1 MILSGGLHTAAAVRE
16 AFALTGADAV
26 MIARGSLG
34 NPWIFAE
41 LLGARD
47 TTPARAEVLAEL
59 EWLIERAV
67 EHLGVAR
74 ATRYLRRF
82 YPWYLE
88 RLRLDRRHARRL
100 RARYR

>member
-1 MILSGGLHTAAAVRE
+1 VLS
-16 AFALTGADAV
+16 
-26 MIARGSLG
+26 
-34 NPWIFAE
+34 
-41 LLGARD
+41 
-47 TTPARAEVLAEL
+47 EL

-88 RLRLDRRHARRL
+88 RLVLDRRHARQLQCALQVSESFAAVRGL
-100 RARYR
+100 LATAPEAMPTTV